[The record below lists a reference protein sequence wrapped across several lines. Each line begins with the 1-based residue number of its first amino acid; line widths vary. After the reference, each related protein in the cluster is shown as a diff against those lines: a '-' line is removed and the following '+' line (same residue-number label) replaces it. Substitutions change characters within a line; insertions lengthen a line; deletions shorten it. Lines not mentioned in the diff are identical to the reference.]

1 MEPVRKRSR
10 KAPRWKIAATML
22 AAFALGPLVANRPAM
37 ADRPSGPMV
46 VDRPSGPAAE
56 LASKTCATLTARVD
70 DIPGSGPVFL
80 RSYDNAYA
88 PGPTSE
94 PALANAAFTYDNA
107 LAVIALTAC
116 GRRDRALRI
125 GEALLDAASL
135 DRAGRQGRLRNTYR
149 AGAQKQRP
157 IPPMG
162 WWDVVENRWL
172 EDPYQVGSAT
182 GNVAWA
188 GLALLALGDATAE
201 ARFRDGAAGLAG
213 WIVARTGDP
222 RGPGGFNGG
231 VQGFDDAPQPLT
243 WKSTEHNTDLAALFD
258 RLGRDWTAPAR
269 AARGFL
275 DALWAAGGDHF
286 PIGTTPDGTTVS
298 HATSGLDAQ
307 LWPLLL
313 RDPPEGWRTA
323 LAYAERAHGVDGGFD
338 FNDDRDG
345 MWVEGTAQAALTY
358 RAVGRRADADR
369 LFLELLKEIGPGG
382 YLWATRPPLLT
393 TGLAIGPDSKTD
405 DFHYYRRPHLGA
417 TAWAALAA
425 QGWNPFTGGRL
436 P

>member
-1 MEPVRKRSR
+1 MG
-10 KAPRWKIAATML
+10 WKSKGRRAALVSVVALLTGLTGNAATAANPAPGPAEAL
-22 AAFALGPLVANRPAM
+22 AAR
-37 ADRPSGPMV
+37 
-46 VDRPSGPAAE
+46 
-56 LASKTCATLTARVD
+56 TCATLAGRVD
-70 DIPGSGPVFL
+70 EIPGTGPVFL
-80 RSYDNAYA
+80 RSYDNAFA
-88 PGPTSE
+88 AGPTTE
-94 PALANAAFTYDNA
+94 PALATAAFTYDNA
-107 LAVIALTAC
+107 LAAIALNAC
-116 GRRDRALRI
+116 GKRPQALRI
-125 GEALLDAASL
+125 GEALLDATNL

-172 EDPYQVGSAT
+172 EDPYQIGTAT

-188 GLALLALGDATAE
+188 ALALVTLGEATGE
-201 ARFRDGAAGLAG
+201 TRFNKGAAELAR
-213 WIVARTGDP
+213 WVVDKTRDP

-231 VQGFDDAPQPLT
+231 VQGFDDAPRPLT
-243 WKSTEHNTDLAALFD
+243 WKSTEHNTDLVALFE
-258 RLGRDWTAPAR
+258 RLGKEWTEPAK

-275 DALWAAGGDHF
+275 DAAWAAGDGHF
-286 PIGTTPDGTTVS
+286 PVGTAPDGVTIS

-313 RDPPEGWRTA
+313 RDPPEAWASA
-323 LAYAERAHGVDGGFD
+323 LAYAERAHGVEGGFD

-358 RAVGRRADADR
+358 RALGRRADADR
-369 LFLELLKEIGPGG
+369 LFGELLTEISPGG
-382 YLWATRPPLLT
+382 FLWATRPAVLT

-425 QGWNPFTGGRL
+425 LGANPFTGKRV

>member
-1 MEPVRKRSR
+1 MAGIVMGLMGKGRRS
-10 KAPRWKIAATML
+10 ALGMMLAGTML
-22 AAFALGPLVANRPAM
+22 ALLPGGAARAEGA
-37 ADRPSGPMV
+37 
-46 VDRPSGPAAE
+46 GPAAE
-56 LASKTCATLTARVD
+56 LAARTCATLAARVD
-70 DIPGSGPVFL
+70 EIPGSGPVFL

-94 PALANAAFTYDNA
+94 PALSIAAFTYDNA
-107 LAVIALTAC
+107 LAVIALNGC
-116 GRRDRALRI
+116 GKRPQALRI
-125 GEALLDAASL
+125 GEALLDAVTL
-135 DRAGRQGRLRNTYR
+135 DRAGYKGRLRNTYR

-162 WWDVVENRWL
+162 WWDAVENRWL
-172 EDPYQVGSAT
+172 EDPYQIGTAT

-188 GLALLALGDATAE
+188 GLALVTLGEATGE
-201 ARFRDGAAGLAG
+201 KRFRDGAAELAR
-213 WIVARTGDP
+213 WVADKTADP

-231 VQGFDDAPQPLT
+231 VQGFDNAPQLLT
-243 WKSTEHNTDLAALFD
+243 WKSTEHNTDLVALFG
-258 RLGRDWTAPAR
+258 RLGKGWEAPAQ

-275 DALWAAGGDHF
+275 DAAWAAGNGHF
-286 PIGTTPDGTTVS
+286 PVGTTPDGVTIS

-313 RDPPEGWRTA
+313 RDAPEAWRGA

-345 MWVEGTAQAALTY
+345 VWVEGTAQAALTY
-358 RAVGRRADADR
+358 RALGRRADADR
-369 LFLELLKEIGPGG
+369 LFAGLLADISPGG
-382 YLWATRPPLLT
+382 FLWATRPAVLT

-405 DFHYYRRPHLGA
+405 DFLYYRRPHLGA
-417 TAWAALAA
+417 TAWATLAA
-425 QGWNPFTGGRL
+425 LGLNPFTGTRV